1 LHRIYHFPI
10 TDLENAAVAVG
21 LTYGDYVDD
30 TAVWPLLQ
38 QLGASG
44 MTLDSWQ
51 YGKEAEAK
59 STIHGD
65 ESIIIGLAFDPE
77 GLGHFIP
84 PQ

>member
-1 LHRIYHFPI
+1 
-10 TDLENAAVAVG
+10 
-21 LTYGDYVDD
+21 
-30 TAVWPLLQ
+30 
-38 QLGASG
+38 

-65 ESIIIGLAFDPE
+65 GSIIIGLAFDPE